1 VTRAQAGL
9 ASALRR
15 LGDAARAEVLAD
27 EAAAT
32 ARELG
37 MLRLQPGARGAQPG
51 VRADPAST
59 VVSSRGSSIT
69 PGARSAQAAGLNAR
83 RRSRGSPVSRWRQRS
98 RPHAAR
104 PPARARGRITFPA
117 FRRRQGS
124 RRVPAAAPA
133 HTRSVS
139 TLPERTIVMTAVA
152 ELKLV
157 HRSTW
162 AAGDYAAVARHID
175 ESPPRDLLARM
186 DIQAGQDVLDVATGT
201 GNLAIRAAA
210 AGARVVGLD
219 LTPELF
225 EEARA
230 RALAHNVVVDWV
242 EGDAEELPY
251 EDESFDRVLS
261 AFGVQF
267 APRHEIVARELA
279 GVTRPGGRIGLVNW
293 TPEGAIGELFQIMGR
308 YLPPPP
314 EFASA
319 PPLWGRESHV
329 RRLFADSRVVLDF
342 ARGYNPWRFES
353 PEAWVSF
360 METNY
365 GPTLKARQRL
375 EAEGTWEDCRAEM
388 LAMARRRNEA
398 TDGSLLMRAE
408 YLIAIGHKVGS

>member
-1 VTRAQAGL
+1 
-9 ASALRR
+9 
-15 LGDAARAEVLAD
+15 
-27 EAAAT
+27 
-32 ARELG
+32 
-37 MLRLQPGARGAQPG
+37 
-51 VRADPAST
+51 
-59 VVSSRGSSIT
+59 
-69 PGARSAQAAGLNAR
+69 
-83 RRSRGSPVSRWRQRS
+83 
-98 RPHAAR
+98 
-104 PPARARGRITFPA
+104 
-117 FRRRQGS
+117 
-124 RRVPAAAPA
+124 
-133 HTRSVS
+133 
-139 TLPERTIVMTAVA
+139 MTEVA

-175 ESPPRDLLARM
+175 DSPPRDLLALM
-186 DIQAGQDVLDVATGT
+186 DIRAGQEVLDVATGT

-210 AGARVVGLD
+210 AGAQVVGLD

-225 EEARA
+225 EEARV
-230 RALAHNVVVDWV
+230 RAAANDVVVDWV

-293 TPEGAIGELFQIMGR
+293 TPEGAIGELFKIMGR

-319 PPLWGRESHV
+319 PPLWGSESHV
-329 RRLFADSRVVLDF
+329 RRLFSGSHVALDF
-342 ARGYNPWRFES
+342 ARGYNPWRFET

-375 EAEGTWEDCRAEM
+375 EAEGTWKDCRAEM

-398 TDGSLLMRAE
+398 TDGSLMMRAE
-408 YLIAIGHKVGS
+408 YLITIGHKDG